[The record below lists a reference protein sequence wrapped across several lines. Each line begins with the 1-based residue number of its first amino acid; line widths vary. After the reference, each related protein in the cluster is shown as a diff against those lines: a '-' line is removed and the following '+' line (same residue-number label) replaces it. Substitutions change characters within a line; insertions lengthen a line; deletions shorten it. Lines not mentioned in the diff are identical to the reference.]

1 MYNFKIII
9 EYDGRR
15 FCGWQKQGQKNSIQ
29 ETIEKALGKVLR
41 KKIRLVASGRTDAGV
56 HALAQAANFHTAKK
70 IPPEKLLAAINSHL
84 PKDIAVV
91 RIDKARAGFH
101 SRFDAKSK
109 IYRYTVLARGF
120 SSPLLRNFVYL
131 CRFPLNLGLMR
142 KEARV
147 LAGRHDFKSFC
158 ASGSDVKDTVR
169 TIKRISIKK
178 STYEL
183 RAMGY
188 EPKGSLIAI
197 EIEANGFLY
206 NMVRNIA
213 GTLIEIG
220 RGRFKP
226 GSMKRIL
233 AAKNRKAAGP
243 ALPAKGLCLVKVIY

>member
-1 MYNFKIII
+1 MPNFKIII

-29 ETIEKALGKVLR
+29 EILEKALRKVLR
-41 KKIRLVASGRTDAGV
+41 EKIRLVASGRTDAGA
-56 HALAQAANFHTAKK
+56 HALAQAADFHTAKK
-70 IPPEKLLAAINSHL
+70 IPPEKLIAAINSHL

-91 RIDKARAGFH
+91 RIDKVPAGFH

-109 IYRYTVLARGF
+109 IYRYTIFNRGF

-131 CRFPLNLGLMR
+131 CRFPLNLSLMR
-142 KEARV
+142 KEAQV
-147 LAGRHDFKSFC
+147 LTGRHDFKSFC

-169 TIKRISIKK
+169 RIKRISIKK
-178 STYEL
+178 STDQL
-183 RAMGY
+183 SAIGY
-188 EPKGSLIAI
+188 EPKGSLISI

-206 NMVRNIA
+206 NMVRNIS

-233 AAKNRKAAGP
+233 AAKDRNAAGP
-243 ALPAKGLCLVKVIY
+243 TLPAKGLCLVKVVY